1 MPKITPLA
9 GGRLGV
15 LSQTCAPLP
24 ALVLSSIPTLG
35 HVAAASVSCF
45 AKECDGVDFSGAY
58 IYKTKLFWNEFNRS
72 R

>member
-1 MPKITPLA
+1 M
-9 GGRLGV
+9 GV

-45 AKECDGVDFSGAY
+45 AKECDGVDFSGGALPVLGLP
-58 IYKTKLFWNEFNRS
+58 IPDLSTSCLPTPTVN
-72 R
+72 